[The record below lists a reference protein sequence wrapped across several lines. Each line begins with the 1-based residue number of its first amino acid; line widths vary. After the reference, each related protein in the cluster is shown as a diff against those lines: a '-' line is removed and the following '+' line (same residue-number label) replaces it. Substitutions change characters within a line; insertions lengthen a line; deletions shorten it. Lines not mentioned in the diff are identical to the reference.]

1 MKEKI
6 KKIMSLVFEIPSES
20 IEDNA
25 TIDVIE
31 NWDSLNHMNL
41 IVALEEDFNVRFTDE
56 DILHL
61 LSLPKIEERIQML
74 TK

>member
-6 KKIMSLVFEIPSES
+6 RKIMSLVFEIPAES

-41 IVALEEDFNVRFTDE
+41 IVALEEEFNIRFTDE
-56 DILHL
+56 DILYL
-61 LSLPKIEERIQML
+61 LSLQKIEDRIQIL
-74 TK
+74 IK